1 MTVFMLREVERL
13 KKTIL
18 TLSAMVEEHVNLSVK
33 AVTKRDPE
41 VARRVIEGDKEIDRM
56 EIEVE
61 EECLKILA
69 LHQPVAVDLRF
80 IVAVLKINNDLE
92 RVGDLGVN
100 ISKCAVALS
109 RMPPVQM
116 PPNLSPMVTM
126 VTEMVKQSLDA
137 LVNLDVEEAGK
148 VCTTDDKVDA
158 LHRGMFQ
165 SVKDTLRSRPDEI
178 DASVQYLT
186 ISRCLERIG
195 DHATN
200 ISEDIVYMIE
210 GEIIRHHAADT

>member
-80 IVAVLKINNDLE
+80 IDRK
-92 RVGDLGVN
+92 
-100 ISKCAVALS
+100 
-109 RMPPVQM
+109 
-116 PPNLSPMVTM
+116 
-126 VTEMVKQSLDA
+126 
-137 LVNLDVEEAGK
+137 
-148 VCTTDDKVDA
+148 
-158 LHRGMFQ
+158 
-165 SVKDTLRSRPDEI
+165 SV
-178 DASVQYLT
+178 V
-186 ISRCLERIG
+186 
-195 DHATN
+195 
-200 ISEDIVYMIE
+200 
-210 GEIIRHHAADT
+210 